1 MKDRILFAILNVA
14 VDVFEANLYANRI
27 KKLLAEG
34 RLEEAKALLKA
45 WQEVKG

>member
-1 MKDRILFAILNVA
+1 LKDKILFAILKAA

-45 WQEVKG
+45 WQKVE